1 MHECSA
7 ARDATPPLI
16 QAMQAGPPGP
26 TFAGHRAKSERACR
40 SIPAR
45 NLFCVPGV
53 HLNPSHTRL
62 VHMCGVRLVE
72 CCRPCLLADNASLS
86 VYRCP
91 CLLCLCFASIAT
103 LVFAL
108 SRLLAVFSETLAAF
122 RHSLAM
128 TSPPIPPAGHYA
140 IEPLLVSSARSRY
153 AHWRSTRQPQSAWQ
167 APVPWAAN
175 RLRAR
180 DSRVATP
187 QRLCGAGRLS
197 TRLNSARLLLSRML
211 DRGPVSACLYLLA
224 RLHSRQW
231 GMSLL
236 LPLHGPGLRQTA
248 LPIP

>member
-7 ARDATPPLI
+7 ARDATPPI

-53 HLNPSHTRL
+53 HLNPSHTRV
-62 VHMCGVRLVE
+62 VHMCWCAS
-72 CCRPCLLADNASLS
+72 CCRPCLLGSWQYLS
-86 VYRCP
+86 AYRCP
-91 CLLCLCFASIAT
+91 SLRCLYFPSIAA
-103 LVFAL
+103 LVFTL

-175 RLRAR
+175 RRRAR
-180 DSRVATP
+180 DSLRLVVCALQAAP
-187 QRLCGAGRLS
+187 QHAS
-197 TRLNSARLLLSRML
+197 NSARLLLSRML
-211 DRGPVSACLYLLA
+211 DVSVSICARPSPPPSWGILSCLIFPPWSGIEA
-224 RLHSRQW
+224 N
-231 GMSLL
+231 G
-236 LPLHGPGLRQTA
+236 LPHTLNRTA
-248 LPIP
+248 MR

>member
-7 ARDATPPLI
+7 ARDATPPI

-72 CCRPCLLADNASLS
+72 CCRPCLLADNHASLS

-175 RLRAR
+175 RRPAR
-180 DSRVATP
+180 DSLHLTVCALQAAP
-187 QRLCGAGRLS
+187 QHAS
-197 TRLNSARLLLSRML
+197 NSARLLLSRML
-211 DRGPVSACLYLLA
+211 DVSLYLLG
-224 RLHSRQW
+224 RLH
-231 GMSLL
+231 LL
-236 LPLHGPGLRQTA
+236 RRGECLVSSSLHGPGLKQTA
-248 LPIP
+248 FPIP

>member
-1 MHECSA
+1 M
-7 ARDATPPLI
+7 
-16 QAMQAGPPGP
+16 
-26 TFAGHRAKSERACR
+26 FASWQC
-40 SIPAR
+40 
-45 NLFCVPGV
+45 
-53 HLNPSHTRL
+53 
-62 VHMCGVRLVE
+62 
-72 CCRPCLLADNASLS
+72 LS

-91 CLLCLCFASIAT
+91 SLLCLCFSSIAT
-103 LVFAL
+103 LSFAL

-153 AHWRSTRQPQSAWQ
+153 AHWRQSRQPQSAWQ

-175 RLRAR
+175 RLRTR

-187 QRLCGAGRLS
+187 QRLCAQAAPQHAS
-197 TRLNSARLLLSRML
+197 NSARLLLSRML

-224 RLHSRQW
+224 RLHSRPW

-236 LPLHGPGLRQTA
+236 LPLHGTGLKQTA